1 MAIPAMMATIKYQLC
16 TKKSLTAMTASVMPG
31 SFSAD
36 FVKLGSKG
44 RHNLNHHDGY
54 NNDNNK
60 NSG

>member
-1 MAIPAMMATIKYQLC
+1 MMATIKYQLC